1 MKQRLNP
8 KNRKAG
14 IFAASG
20 VVLTQGL
27 EAVLLPLLFYVT
39 FMFEISN
46 NNGIAYSAGIM
57 SLKELFSLIIAIF
70 YLGPKI
76 IKHSLKL
83 MSQKKNIWF
92 VLSGTFGTTMGNIFF
107 IVGIVMAGPSY
118 GVILTA
124 FYPIFAIG
132 LNKLVYKENDNWVS
146 KLGMLISI
154 LSGALFVI
162 LPVLVGGGTISVW
175 TIGGMCCGLLA
186 GFFWAL
192 EGFLLRIAM
201 DKNPEVKQKEAIAI
215 RTISVAITTWIL
227 IVPISIGVN
236 SAITGNVF
244 NTYTKL
250 IGRLFYEKQAWIVW
264 LVLFLAGLN
273 VMILRIMHTTAI
285 KYIGQKLTAI
295 IDTNNFIVPSI
306 FALVLQFIPGNPGLE
321 FTKSLLAWYLWFLLL
336 PLSVGLTLV
345 LVYHGKTKVKPIKEF
360 IRKTRNKE
368 NLPHK
373 KTKEKKLK
381 KP

>member
-8 KNRKAG
+8 KNRKLG

-20 VVLTQGL
+20 VVLTQGF
-27 EAVLLPLLFYVT
+27 EAVLLPLLFYAT

-57 SLKELFSLIIAIF
+57 SLKELFSLIIAVF

-92 VLSGTFGTTMGNIFF
+92 VLSGTFGTAMGNIFF

-162 LPVLVGGGTISVW
+162 LPVLISGGTISAW

-192 EGFLLRIAM
+192 EGFFLRIAM

-215 RTISVAITTWIL
+215 RTISVAITTWVL

-236 SAITGNVF
+236 YAITGDVF

-264 LVLFLAGLN
+264 LVLFFAGLN
-273 VMILRIMHTTAI
+273 VIILRIMHTTAI

-295 IDTNNFIVPSI
+295 IDTNNFIIPSI
-306 FALVLQFIPGNPGLE
+306 FALVLQFLPGNPGLE
-321 FTKSLLAWYLWFLLL
+321 FTNSLLAWYLWFLLL

-345 LVYHGKTKVKPIKEF
+345 LVYHGKSEIKPIKEL
-360 IRKTRNKE
+360 IRKTKNEENPPQNK
-368 NLPHK
+368 
-373 KTKEKKLK
+373 
-381 KP
+381 